1 MTNLHQLKII
11 FERCF
16 DFFLMTN
23 SHKLKLFFACWF
35 VFLMTYVKNIF

>member
-16 DFFLMTN
+16 DFFWWQTCTN
-23 SHKLKLFFACWF
+23 
-35 VFLMTYVKNIF
+35 